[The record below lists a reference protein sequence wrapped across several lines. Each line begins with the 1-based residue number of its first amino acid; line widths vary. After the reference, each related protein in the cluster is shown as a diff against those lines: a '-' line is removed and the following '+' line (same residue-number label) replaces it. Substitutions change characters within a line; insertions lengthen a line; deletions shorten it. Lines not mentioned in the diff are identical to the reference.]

1 MRALWVLA
9 RLRVLDVVRSRSATF
24 AFLGLPVLILLVLA
38 AVFGS
43 GHPFEVRRITVVQG
57 PGELDAAAGRLAAY
71 EGVRVEREPNLDV
84 AWRKLETRATD
95 AVLERE
101 PDGALRL
108 AVGSKDELWG
118 RGVAG
123 ILPRARLELVRLS
136 HFGYV
141 HYLFPGLLCS
151 SVMFAG
157 LFGMGYAMARYRRNA
172 FLKKL
177 STTPLGRG
185 TFVLAQILGRGSLV
199 TVQAA
204 LLLSVAILGFGLRPT
219 LSGAMSAT
227 LLCALGLFVFSGIGF
242 ALASLIETEAV
253 VSDIISGL
261 TLPFT
266 LFSGVFFPLDSLPPM
281 LVRVCALLP
290 STLMVD
296 AVRSTLLYGAGFA
309 TVAGNMCW
317 LLLWGALTFA
327 ISVRLFRW
335 HE

>member
-1 MRALWVLA
+1 VRALWVLA

-43 GHPFEVRRITVVQG
+43 GHPFEVRRVTVVQG
-57 PGELDAAAGRLAAY
+57 AGELDAAVARLAAY
-71 EGVRVEREPNLDV
+71 EGVRVEREPELAV
-84 AWRKLETRATD
+84 ARRKLETRATD
-95 AVLERE
+95 AVLERGA
-101 PDGALRL
+101 DGTLRIV
-108 AVGSKDELWG
+108 VGSKDELWG

-123 ILPRARLELVRLS
+123 LLPHARLELVQLDRL
-136 HFGYV
+136 GYV
-141 HYLFPGLLCS
+141 RYLFPGLLCS

-204 LLLSVAILGFGLRPT
+204 LLLAVAIVGFGLRPT
-219 LSGAMSAT
+219 LGGALSAA
-227 LLCALGLFVFSGIGF
+227 LVCAVGLFVFSGIGF
-242 ALASLIETEAV
+242 ALATLIETEAV
-253 VSDIISGL
+253 VSDVISGL

-266 LFSGVFFPLDSLPPM
+266 LFSGVFFPLDTLPKG
-281 LVRVCALLP
+281 LVAVCALLP
-290 STLMVD
+290 STLMID
-296 AVRSTLLYGAGFA
+296 AVRATLLYGAGFA
-309 TVAGNMCW
+309 TIVANLGGLC
-317 LLLWGALTFA
+317 LWGVLTFGL
-327 ISVRLFRW
+327 SVRLFRW

>member
-1 MRALWVLA
+1 VRALWLLA
-9 RLRVLDVVRSRSATF
+9 RLRVLDVLRSRSATF
-24 AFLGLPVLILLVLA
+24 AFLGLPVLILFVLA
-38 AVFGS
+38 AVFGG
-43 GHPFEVRRITVVQG
+43 GHPFEVRRVTVVQAH
-57 PGELDAAAGRLAAY
+57 GELVATTARLAAY
-71 EGVRVEREPNLDV
+71 EGVRVESEPDLDV
-84 AWRKLETRATD
+84 ARRKLETRATD
-95 AVLERE
+95 AVLVQGAE
-101 PDGALRL
+101 GALWV

-118 RGVAG
+118 RGLAG
-123 ILPRARLELVRLS
+123 LLPRARLELVKLNR
-136 HFGYV
+136 FGYL

-177 STTPLGRG
+177 STTPLARG
-185 TFVLAQILGRGSLV
+185 TFVLAQVLGRGSLV

-204 LLLSVAILGFGLRPT
+204 LLLVVAIAGFGLRPT
-219 LSGAMSAT
+219 LGGALSAA
-227 LLCALGLFVFSGIGF
+227 LVCALGLFVFSGIGF

-253 VSDIISGL
+253 VSDLISGL

-266 LFSGVFFPLDSLPPM
+266 LFSGVFFPLDSLPKA
-281 LVRVCALLP
+281 LVEVCELLP

-296 AVRSTLLYGAGFA
+296 AVRSTLLYGAGFRA
-309 TVAGNMCW
+309 VAGNLCG
-317 LLLWGALTFA
+317 LLLWGAATFG

>member
-1 MRALWVLA
+1 MRALWVLS

-38 AVFGS
+38 SVFGT
-43 GHPFEVRRITVVQG
+43 GHPFEVRRITLVQT
-57 PGELDAAAGRLAAY
+57 GERDARVAQLSAY
-71 EGVRVEREPNLDV
+71 EGVRVESEPDLQV
-84 AWRKLETRATD
+84 ARRKLEMRATD

-101 PDGALRL
+101 ADGALQI

-123 ILPRARLELVRLS
+123 LLPRSRLVLVERS
-136 HFGYV
+136 RFGYV

-157 LFGMGYAMARYRRNA
+157 LFGMGYAMARYRSSA

-177 STTPLGRG
+177 ATTPLGRS

-199 TVQAA
+199 TVQAG
-204 LLLSVAILGFGLRPT
+204 LLLVVAILGFGLRPT
-219 LSGAMSAT
+219 PSGALSAA
-227 LLCALGLFVFSGIGF
+227 LVCAVGLFVFSGIGF

-253 VSDIISGL
+253 VSDVISGL

-266 LFSGVFFPLDSLPPM
+266 LFSGVFFPLDALPPA
-281 LVRVCALLP
+281 LVKVCALLP

-309 TVAGNMCW
+309 TVTGNLCG
-317 LLLWGALTFA
+317 LVLWGAASFA

-335 HE
+335 HA

>member
-1 MRALWVLA
+1 MRALWVLS
-9 RLRVLDVVRSRSATF
+9 RLRVLDVLRSRSATF

-38 AVFGS
+38 AVFGG
-43 GHPFEVRRITVVQG
+43 GHPFEVRRITVVRAA
-57 PGELDAAAGRLAAY
+57 GESDAAAERLAAY
-71 EGVRVEREPNLDV
+71 EGVRVEHEPDRAV
-84 AWRKLETRATD
+84 ARRKLDTRATD
-95 AVLERE
+95 AVLEQE
-101 PDGALRL
+101 PEGALRI

-123 ILPRARLELVRLS
+123 LFPRASLELVERNP
-136 HFGYV
+136 FGYV

-177 STTPLGRG
+177 STTPLGRS

-199 TVQAA
+199 VVQAT
-204 LLLSVAILGFGLRPT
+204 LLLVVAILGFGLRPT
-219 LSGAMSAT
+219 LAGAISAASVCT
-227 LLCALGLFVFSGIGF
+227 AGLFVFSGIGF
-242 ALASLIETEAV
+242 ALASVIETEAV
-253 VSDIISGL
+253 VADLISGL

-266 LFSGVFFPLDSLPPM
+266 LFSGVFFPLDSLPKA
-281 LVRVCALLP
+281 LVQVCALLP

-309 TVAGNMCW
+309 TVVGKLCG
-317 LLLWGALTFA
+317 LLLWGAATFG

>member
-1 MRALWVLA
+1 MRALWILA
-9 RLRVLDVVRSRSATF
+9 RLRVLDVVRSRSATL
-24 AFLGLPVLILLVLA
+24 AFLGLPLLILLVLA

-43 GHPFEVRRITVVQG
+43 GHPFEVRRVTLVQ
-57 PGELDAAAGRLAAY
+57 PAGELGAAASRLAAH
-71 EGVRVEREPNLDV
+71 EGVRVESEANLDV
-84 AWRKLETRATD
+84 AHRKLETRASD
-95 AVLERE
+95 AVLERAA
-101 PDGALRL
+101 DGALHIT
-108 AVGSKDELWG
+108 VGSKDELWG
-118 RGVAG
+118 RGLAG
-123 ILPRARLELVRLS
+123 LLPGARLRLVALSRL
-136 HFGYV
+136 GYV

-177 STTPLGRG
+177 ATTTLARS

-204 LLLSVAILGFGLRPT
+204 LLLVVAIAGFGLRPT
-219 LSGAMSAT
+219 LSGALSAA
-227 LLCALGLFVFSGIGF
+227 LVCVLGLFVFSGIGF

-253 VSDIISGL
+253 VSDVISGL
-261 TLPFT
+261 TLPIT
-266 LFSGVFFPLDSLPPM
+266 LFSGVFFPLDALPPA
-281 LVRVCALLP
+281 LVDVCALLP

-309 TVAGNMCW
+309 TVSGNSCG
-317 LLLWGALTFA
+317 LLLWGAASFG

>member
-1 MRALWVLA
+1 VRTLWLLA
-9 RLRVLDVVRSRSATF
+9 RLRVLDVLRSRSATF
-24 AFLGLPVLILLVLA
+24 AFLGLPLLILLVLA
-38 AVFGS
+38 LVFGS
-43 GHPFEVRRITVVQG
+43 GHPFEVRRVTVVQAS
-57 PGELDAAAGRLAAY
+57 GELTAAAGRLAMQ
-71 EGVRVEREPNLDV
+71 EGVRVETEPDLDV
-84 AWRKLETRATD
+84 ALRKLETRATD
-95 AVLERE
+95 AVLERGS
-101 PDGALRL
+101 DGALRL
-108 AVGSKDELWG
+108 VVGSKDELWG

-123 ILPRARLELVRLS
+123 LLPATRLALVELSRL
-136 HFGYV
+136 GYL

-199 TVQAA
+199 TVQGA
-204 LLLSVAILGFGLRPT
+204 LLLVVAIVGFGLRPT
-219 LSGAMSAT
+219 LSGGLSAG
-227 LLCALGLFVFSGIGF
+227 LVCAVGLFVFCGIGF
-242 ALASLIETEAV
+242 ALASVIETEAI
-253 VSDIISGL
+253 VSDVISGL

-266 LFSGVFFPLDSLPPM
+266 LFSGVFFPLDSLPPG
-281 LVRVCALLP
+281 LVKVCALLP

-309 TVAGNMCW
+309 RVSANLCG
-317 LLLWGALTFA
+317 LLLWGVVTFG

>member
-24 AFLGLPVLILLVLA
+24 AFLGLPLLILLVLA
-38 AVFGS
+38 LVFGG
-43 GHPFEVRRITVVQG
+43 GHPFEVRRVTVVQAS
-57 PGELDAAAGRLAAY
+57 GELAAAVVRLTAY
-71 EGVRVEREPNLDV
+71 EGVRVESELELDV
-84 AWRKLETRATD
+84 ARRKLETRATD

-101 PDGALRL
+101 RDGALRL
-108 AVGSKDELWG
+108 MVASKDELWG
-118 RGVAG
+118 RGVVG
-123 ILPRARLELVRLS
+123 TLPPARLVLVKLSRL
-136 HFGYV
+136 GYV

-199 TVQAA
+199 IVQAA
-204 LLLSVAILGFGLRPT
+204 LLLGLASLGFGLRPT
-219 LSGAMSAT
+219 LGGALSA
-227 LLCALGLFVFSGIGF
+227 ALVCVVGLFVFSGIGF

-253 VSDIISGL
+253 VSDVISGL

-266 LFSGVFFPLDSLPPM
+266 LFSGVFFPLDSLPPA
-281 LVRVCALLP
+281 LVKVCALLP

-296 AVRSTLLYGAGFA
+296 AVRSTLLYDAGFA
-309 TVAGNMCW
+309 SVSGNLCG
-317 LLLWGALTFA
+317 LLLWGGLTFGV
-327 ISVRLFRW
+327 SVWLFRW

>member
-1 MRALWVLA
+1 VRALWVLA
-9 RLRVLDVVRSRSATF
+9 RLRVLDVLRSRSATL
-24 AFLGLPVLILLVLA
+24 AFLGLPLLILLVLA
-38 AVFGS
+38 LVFGG
-43 GHPFEVRRITVVQG
+43 GHPFEVRRVTVVQEA
-57 PGELDAAAGRLAAY
+57 GELTAAAVRLGAY
-71 EGVRVEREPNLDV
+71 DGVRVESEPDLDV
-84 AWRKLETRATD
+84 ALRKLETRATD
-95 AVLERE
+95 AVLQRD
-101 PDGALRL
+101 PGVGLRL
-108 AVGSKDELWG
+108 MVGSKDELWG
-118 RGVAG
+118 RGVVGA
-123 ILPRARLELVRLS
+123 LPPARLVLVKLSRL
-136 HFGYV
+136 GYV

-204 LLLSVAILGFGLRPT
+204 LLLGLASLSFGLRPT
-219 LSGAMSAT
+219 LGGALSA
-227 LLCALGLFVFSGIGF
+227 ALVCVVGLFVFSGIGF

-266 LFSGVFFPLDSLPPM
+266 LFSGVFFPLDSLPPA
-281 LVRVCALLP
+281 LVKVCALLP

-296 AVRSTLLYGAGFA
+296 AVRSTLLYDAGFA
-309 TVAGNMCW
+309 SISGNLLG
-317 LLLWGALTFA
+317 LLLWGASTFGV
-327 ISVRLFRW
+327 SVWLFRW

>member
-1 MRALWVLA
+1 VRTLWLLA
-9 RLRVLDVVRSRSATF
+9 RLRVLDVLRSRTASF
-24 AFLGLPVLILLVLA
+24 AFLGLPLLILLVLSW
-38 AVFGS
+38 VFGS
-43 GHPFEVRRITVVQG
+43 GHPFEVRRITVVQAS
-57 PGELDAAAGRLAAY
+57 GELAAAAGQLATH
-71 EGVRVEREPNLDV
+71 EGLRVETEPDLDV
-84 AWRKLETRATD
+84 ARRKLETRATD
-95 AVLERE
+95 AVLERGS
-101 PDGALRL
+101 DGALRL
-108 AVGSKDELWG
+108 VVGSKDELWG

-123 ILPRARLELVRLS
+123 LLPSARLALVKLSRL
-136 HFGYV
+136 GYL

-157 LFGMGYAMARYRRNA
+157 LFGTGYAMARYRRNA

-204 LLLSVAILGFGLRPT
+204 LLLVLAIVGFGLRPT
-219 LSGAMSAT
+219 LSGGLSAG
-227 LLCALGLFVFSGIGF
+227 LVCLVGLFVFSGIGF
-242 ALASLIETEAV
+242 ALASVIETEAI
-253 VSDIISGL
+253 VSDVISGL

-266 LFSGVFFPLDSLPPM
+266 LFSGVFFPLDSLPPA
-281 LVRVCALLP
+281 LGKVCALLP

-309 TVAGNMCW
+309 TVGGNLCG
-317 LLLWGALTFA
+317 LLLWGAVTFG

>member
-1 MRALWVLA
+1 LKALWVLS
-9 RLRVLDVVRSRSATF
+9 RLRVVDVVRSRSATF

-38 AVFGS
+38 AVFSG
-43 GHPFEVRRITVVQG
+43 GHPFEVRRISVVQAQG
-57 PGELDAAAGRLAAY
+57 DLDAVGERLAAY
-71 EGVRVEREPNLDV
+71 PGVRVESEPDLSV
-84 AWRKLETRATD
+84 ARRKLETRATD

-101 PDGALRL
+101 ADGALKV

-123 ILPRARLELVRLS
+123 LLPRSRLVLVTLS

-157 LFGMGYAMARYRRNA
+157 LFGMGYAMARYRQNA

-177 STTPLGRG
+177 ATTPLGRG

-199 TVQAA
+199 AVQAS
-204 LLLSVAILGFGLRPT
+204 LLLVVAIVGFGVRPS
-219 LSGAMSAT
+219 LGGAVSAA
-227 LLCALGLFVFSGIGF
+227 LVCAVGLFVFSGIGF

-253 VSDIISGL
+253 VSDVISGL

-266 LFSGVFFPLDSLPPM
+266 LFSGVFFPLDSLPP
-281 LVRVCALLP
+281 LLASVCALLP

-296 AVRSTLLYGAGFA
+296 AVRSTLLYGAGFT
-309 TVAGNMCW
+309 TVASNLGG
-317 LLLWGALTFA
+317 LLLWGVVTFG

-335 HE
+335 HG

>member
-1 MRALWVLA
+1 VRAFWVLA
-9 RLRVLDVVRSRSATF
+9 RLRVLDVVRSRTATF

-38 AVFGS
+38 AVFGG
-43 GHPFEVRRITVVQG
+43 GHPFEVRRITVVQA
-57 PGELDAAAGRLAAY
+57 PGELAPAAVRLAAY
-71 EGVRVEREPNLDV
+71 EGVRVETEPDFQV
-84 AWRKLETRATD
+84 ARRKLETRATD
-95 AVLERE
+95 AVLVRDV
-101 PDGALRL
+101 DGAPKLV
-108 AVGSKDELWG
+108 VGLKDELWG

-123 ILPRARLELVRLS
+123 LFSRGHLELVKLS
-136 HFGYV
+136 RFGYV

-177 STTPLGRG
+177 STTPLGRS

-199 TVQAA
+199 IVQAA
-204 LLLSVAILGFGLRPT
+204 LLLVVAIVGFGLRPT
-219 LSGAMSAT
+219 LGSALSAALVCGVG
-227 LLCALGLFVFSGIGF
+227 LLVFSGIGF

-266 LFSGVFFPLDSLPPM
+266 LFSGVFFPLDSLPPA
-281 LVRVCALLP
+281 LVKVCALLP

-309 TVAGNMCW
+309 SVAGNVGG
-317 LLLWGALTFA
+317 LVLWGVVTFG

>member
-1 MRALWVLA
+1 MRVLWVLA
-9 RLRVLDVVRSRSATF
+9 RLRVLDVVRSRTATF

-38 AVFGS
+38 AVFGA
-43 GHPFEVRRITVVQG
+43 GHPFEVRRVTMVQA
-57 PGELDAAAGRLAAY
+57 PGELDAAAVRLAAY
-71 EGVRVEREPNLDV
+71 EGVRVEAEPELDV
-84 AWRKLETRATD
+84 ARRKLETRATD
-95 AVLERE
+95 AVLKRA
-101 PDGALRL
+101 PDGSLQL
-108 AVGSKDELWG
+108 VVGSKDELWG
-118 RGVAG
+118 RGVTG
-123 ILPRARLELVRLS
+123 LLPRAQLELVKLS
-136 HFGYV
+136 RFGYV

-199 TVQAA
+199 SVQAA
-204 LLLSVAILGFGLRPT
+204 LLLVVAILGFGLRPT
-219 LSGAMSAT
+219 LNGAVSAA
-227 LLCALGLFVFSGIGF
+227 LLCAVGLFVFSGIGF

-266 LFSGVFFPLDSLPPM
+266 LFSGVFFPLDSLPPA
-281 LVRVCALLP
+281 LVKVCALLP

-296 AVRSTLLYGAGFA
+296 AVRATLLYGAGFA
-309 TVAGNMCW
+309 TVVGNLCG
-317 LLLWGALTFA
+317 LLLWGTVTFG

>member
-1 MRALWVLA
+1 MRALWVLS
-9 RLRVLDVVRSRSATF
+9 RLRVLDVLRSRSATF

-43 GHPFEVRRITVVQG
+43 GHPFEVRRVTVVHA
-57 PGELDAAAGRLAAY
+57 PGEPDTAAVQLAKF
-71 EGVRVEREPNLDV
+71 EGVRVEHESHREV
-84 AWRKLETRATD
+84 ARRKLETRATD
-95 AVLERE
+95 AVLEQER
-101 PDGALRL
+101 DGTLHI
-108 AVGSKDELWG
+108 AVSTKDELWG

-123 ILPRARLELVRLS
+123 LLPPANLELVKLS
-136 HFGYV
+136 RFGYV

-177 STTPLGRG
+177 STTPLARS

-199 TVQAA
+199 TVQVA
-204 LLLSVAILGFGLRPT
+204 LLLVVAIVGFGMRPT
-219 LSGAMSAT
+219 LGGAISAA
-227 LLCALGLFVFSGIGF
+227 LVCALGLFVFSGIGF

-266 LFSGVFFPLDSLPPM
+266 LFSGVFFPLDSLPPT
-281 LVRVCALLP
+281 LAGVCAWLP

-296 AVRSTLLYGAGFA
+296 AVRSTLLYGTGFA
-309 TVAGNMCW
+309 AVGDKLCG
-317 LLLWGALTFA
+317 LSLWGAAMFG

>member
-9 RLRVLDVVRSRSATF
+9 RLRVLDVLRSRSATF

-43 GHPFEVRRITVVQG
+43 GHPFEVRRVTVVHA
-57 PGELDAAAGRLAAY
+57 PDDPDAVAVQLGKF
-71 EGVRVEREPNLDV
+71 EGVRIEHELERDV
-84 AWRKLETRATD
+84 ARRKLETRATD
-95 AVLERE
+95 AVIERE
-101 PDGALRL
+101 REGALRI
-108 AVGSKDELWG
+108 AVSSKDELWG
-118 RGVAG
+118 RGIAG
-123 ILPRARLELVRLS
+123 LFPTASLELVKLSRL
-136 HFGYV
+136 GYV

-177 STTPLGRG
+177 STTPLSRG

-199 TVQAA
+199 AVQAA
-204 LLLSVAILGFGLRPT
+204 LLLVVAILGFGLHPT
-219 LSGAMSAT
+219 LGGAISAV
-227 LLCALGLFVFSGIGF
+227 LVCAVGLFVFSGIGF
-242 ALASLIETEAV
+242 ALASVIETEAV

-266 LFSGVFFPLDSLPPM
+266 LFSGVFFPLDSLPKV
-281 LVRVCALLP
+281 LAEVCAWLP

-309 TVAGNMCW
+309 TVGGKLCG
-317 LLLWGALTFA
+317 LLLWGAVTFG

>member
-1 MRALWVLA
+1 MKALWVLA

-38 AVFGS
+38 SVFGG
-43 GHPFEVRRITVVQG
+43 GHPFEVRRVTVTQAA
-57 PGELDAAAGRLAAY
+57 GELDPAAVRLAAY
-71 EGVRVEREPNLDV
+71 EGVRVETEPDLQV
-84 AWRKLETRATD
+84 ARRKLQTRATD
-95 AVLERE
+95 AVLLRD
-101 PDGALRL
+101 PDGALKIV
-108 AVGSKDELWG
+108 VGLKDELWG

-123 ILPRARLELVRLS
+123 LFPRARLELVKLS
-136 HFGYV
+136 RFGYV

-199 TVQAA
+199 TVQAG
-204 LLLSVAILGFGLRPT
+204 LLLLVAIVGFGLRPT
-219 LSGAMSAT
+219 LGSASSAALVCAVG
-227 LLCALGLFVFSGIGF
+227 LLVFSGIGF

-266 LFSGVFFPLDSLPPM
+266 LFSGVFFPLDSLPPA
-281 LVRVCALLP
+281 LVKVCALLP

-309 TVAGNMCW
+309 SVAGNLCG
-317 LLLWGALTFA
+317 LLLWGAVTFG
-327 ISVRLFRW
+327 ISVGLFRW
-335 HE
+335 HG

>member
-1 MRALWVLA
+1 MRALWVLS
-9 RLRVLDVVRSRSATF
+9 RLRVLDVLRSRSATF

-43 GHPFEVRRITVVQG
+43 GHPFEVRRVTVVHA
-57 PGELDAAAGRLAAY
+57 PGEPDAAAVRLAEF
-71 EGVRVEREPNLDV
+71 EGVRVEHEPDRAV
-84 AWRKLETRATD
+84 ARRKLETRATD
-95 AVLERE
+95 AVIERE
-101 PDGALRL
+101 HDGALRI
-108 AVGSKDELWG
+108 AVSSKDELWG
-118 RGVAG
+118 RGLAG
-123 ILPRARLELVRLS
+123 LLPLASLELVKLS
-136 HFGYV
+136 RFGYV

-199 TVQAA
+199 AVQVA
-204 LLLSVAILGFGLRPT
+204 LLLVVAILGFGLRPT
-219 LSGAMSAT
+219 LGGAISAA
-227 LLCALGLFVFSGIGF
+227 LVCAVGLFVFSGLGF
-242 ALASLIETEAV
+242 ALASVIETEAV

-266 LFSGVFFPLDSLPPM
+266 LFSGVFFPLDSLPPA
-281 LVRVCALLP
+281 LVEVCALLP

-296 AVRSTLLYGAGFA
+296 AVRATLLYGAGFA
-309 TVAGNMCW
+309 TVGGKLCG
-317 LLLWGALTFA
+317 LLLWGAAMFG

-335 HE
+335 HA

>member
-1 MRALWVLA
+1 LRALWVLS
-9 RLRVLDVVRSRSATF
+9 RLRLLDVLRSRSATF

-43 GHPFEVRRITVVQG
+43 GHPFEVRRVTVVHAL
-57 PGELDAAAGRLAAY
+57 GEPDTAAVQLAKF
-71 EGVRVEREPNLDV
+71 EGVRVEHEFDREV
-84 AWRKLETRATD
+84 ARRKLETRATD
-95 AVLERE
+95 TVLERE
-101 PDGALRL
+101 RGGTLRI
-108 AVGSKDELWG
+108 AVSSKDELWG

-123 ILPRARLELVRLS
+123 LLPPARLELVKLS
-136 HFGYV
+136 RFGYV

-177 STTPLGRG
+177 STTPLSRG

-199 TVQAA
+199 TVQVA
-204 LLLSVAILGFGLRPT
+204 LLLVVAVVGFGLRPT
-219 LSGAMSAT
+219 LSGALSAA
-227 LLCALGLFVFSGIGF
+227 LVCALGLFVFSGIGF

-253 VSDIISGL
+253 VSDLISGL

-266 LFSGVFFPLDSLPPM
+266 LFSGVFFPLDSLPPA
-281 LVRVCALLP
+281 LATVCAWLP

-296 AVRSTLLYGAGFA
+296 AVRATLLYGAGFA
-309 TVAGNMCW
+309 TVGGKLW
-317 LLLWGALTFA
+317 GLLLWGAAMFG

>member
-1 MRALWVLA
+1 VRALWVLA
-9 RLRVLDVVRSRSATF
+9 RLRVLDVVRSRTATF

-38 AVFGS
+38 SVFGG
-43 GHPFEVRRITVVQG
+43 GHPFEVRRVSVVQAR
-57 PGELDAAAGRLAAY
+57 GELDAAAVLLAAY
-71 EGVRVEREPNLDV
+71 EGVRVEREAELSV
-84 AWRKLETRATD
+84 ARRKLETRAAD
-95 AVLERE
+95 AVLLRQ
-101 PDGALRL
+101 PDGALQL
-108 AVGSKDELWG
+108 MVGSKDELWG

-123 ILPRARLELVRLS
+123 LLPGARLVPLELSRL
-136 HFGYV
+136 GYV

-199 TVQAA
+199 TVQGA
-204 LLLSVAILGFGLRPT
+204 LLLAVALFGFGLRPT
-219 LSGAMSAT
+219 LSGALSTA
-227 LLCALGLFVFSGIGF
+227 LVCAVGLFVFSGIGF

-253 VSDIISGL
+253 VNDVISGL

-266 LFSGVFFPLDSLPPM
+266 LFSGVFFPLDTLPPA
-281 LVRVCALLP
+281 LVKVCALLP

-309 TVAGNMCW
+309 SVSGNLCG
-317 LLLWGALTFA
+317 LLLWGAVTFA

-335 HE
+335 QG